1 MDNLVITQNNA
12 PYATVEDLE
21 VALGGFVINP
31 FSDDDSNEPVDKFE
45 TYGRD
50 IQWVIERIQ
59 THPRTV
65 FTFQDSDDGD
75 KLILCGGYHLCNRI
89 YYVATQNPVPLE
101 YDYENICV
109 VARDYETN

>member
-31 FSDDDSNEPVDKFE
+31 FSDDDDKFE
-45 TYGRD
+45 TYGCD

-109 VARDYETN
+109 VARDYEID

>member
-1 MDNLVITQNNA
+1 MNNPVITQYNA

-21 VALGGFVINP
+21 VSLGGFVRNP
-31 FSDDDSNEPVDKFE
+31 FSYDYFDETVDKFE

-50 IQWVIERIQ
+50 IQWIIKRIQ

-109 VARDYETN
+109 VARHYETD